1 MGKTFRREKTVDYQR
16 KKLNKNRKSSKPRFE
31 EFDFD
36 SNVDSDRGLSDAKTE
51 IPTDE
56 ELRKQRHPQSP
67 NQTDN

>member
-16 KKLNKNRKSSKPRFE
+16 KKLNKNRKSSKPQRFE

-36 SNVDSDRGLSDAKTE
+36 PNVDSERGLSDATE
-51 IPTDE
+51 IPINQ

-67 NQTDN
+67 DQTDN

>member
-1 MGKTFRREKTVDYQR
+1 MGKTFRREKTADYQR
-16 KKLNKNRKSSKPRFE
+16 KKLNKNRKSIKPRFE

-36 SNVDSDRGLSDAKTE
+36 PNVDSDRGLSDATE
-51 IPTDE
+51 IPTDQ

>member
-16 KKLNKNRKSSKPRFE
+16 KKLNKNRTTPKPRFE

-36 SNVDSDRGLSDAKTE
+36 PNVDSDRGLSDATE
-51 IPTDE
+51 IPTDQ

>member
-36 SNVDSDRGLSDAKTE
+36 PNVDSERGLSDATE
-51 IPTDE
+51 IPTDQ

>member
-1 MGKTFRREKTVDYQR
+1 MGKTFRREKTADYQR
-16 KKLNKNRKSSKPRFE
+16 KKLNKNRKSIKPRFE

-36 SNVDSDRGLSDAKTE
+36 SNVDSDRGLSDATE
-51 IPTDE
+51 IPTDQ

>member
-16 KKLNKNRKSSKPRFE
+16 KKLNKNRKSIKPKFE

-36 SNVDSDRGLSDAKTE
+36 PNVDSDRGLSDATE
-51 IPTDE
+51 IPTDQ